1 MTKAKKR
8 LIVLAGVIAIILGFY
23 VYNIYMN
30 LVAIPL
36 RFAADG
42 VLYIEVT
49 NKGLLRY
56 YNGSARSI
64 NGKMFDIRNCLY
76 MSTIIDEYFEI
87 QLSEED
93 FKEMIEI
100 CESAKGGPLA
110 SKDDRWRLSYK
121 GVVYL
126 PYLSTI
132 ASEDEGILRPV
143 PLKMLEIVKEHRK
156 LTGK

>member
-8 LIVLAGVIAIILGFY
+8 LIVLAGIIAIILGFY

-36 RFAADG
+36 RYAVDDYI
-42 VLYIEVT
+42 YIEVT
-49 NKGLLRY
+49 NKGILRY
-56 YNGSARSI
+56 YYGIARLI

-76 MSTIIDEYFEI
+76 MSTIIDEHFEI
-87 QLSEED
+87 QLSEAD
-93 FKEMIEI
+93 FKEIIEI

-121 GVVYL
+121 GVVYF

-132 ASEDEGILRPV
+132 ASEDEGLLRPV
-143 PLKMLEIVKEHRK
+143 IKKMLEIVKEQRK
-156 LTGK
+156 LTSK

>member
-8 LIVLAGVIAIILGFY
+8 LIVLAGIIAIILGFF

-36 RFAADG
+36 RYATDSF
-42 VLYIEVT
+42 LYIEVT

-56 YNGSARSI
+56 YDGLARSI

-76 MSTIIDEYFEI
+76 MSTIIDEYFEV
-87 QLSEED
+87 QLSEAD

-100 CESAKGGPLA
+100 CESAKDARIA

-126 PYLSTI
+126 PF
-132 ASEDEGILRPV
+132 EGNETLRPV
-143 PLKMLEIVKEHRK
+143 AYKMLEIAAEHRK